1 MPSKQFTP
9 DQSLSRQTQ
18 STGKFQYVPLP
29 KYDIQVHK
37 HWVLPVS
44 CNVSPTCLPVSS
56 YWNILMNNKP
66 FEALIIIASSSL
78 DQMFIKL
85 NLSSLR

>member
-56 YWNILMNNKP
+56 YWNILSLTETIWSTNNYC
-66 FEALIIIASSSL
+66 F
-78 DQMFIKL
+78 KL
-85 NLSSLR
+85 FGSNVY

>member
-29 KYDIQVHK
+29 KYGCSLSHVMYHQLV
-37 HWVLPVS
+37 
-44 CNVSPTCLPVSS
+44 CLYLV
-56 YWNILMNNKP
+56 IEI
-66 FEALIIIASSSL
+66 F
-78 DQMFIKL
+78 
-85 NLSSLR
+85 

>member
-56 YWNILMNNKP
+56 
-66 FEALIIIASSSL
+66 F
-78 DQMFIKL
+78 
-85 NLSSLR
+85 